1 MLSYGLERKEAFHDH
16 KNVNFI
22 KSKKRVFSKG
32 VNSWFRPKTQKFFL
46 GYFSVK

>member
-16 KNVNFI
+16 KNVSFL
-22 KSKKRVFSKG
+22 KSKTWVFSKG
-32 VNSWFRPKTQKFFL
+32 VNPWFRPKTQKFFL